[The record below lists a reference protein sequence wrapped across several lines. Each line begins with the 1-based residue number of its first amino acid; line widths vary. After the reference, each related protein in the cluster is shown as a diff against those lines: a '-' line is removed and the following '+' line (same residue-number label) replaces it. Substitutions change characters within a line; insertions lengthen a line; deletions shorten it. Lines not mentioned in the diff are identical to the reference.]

1 MENVLNSI
9 YSNSIMVQDQSND
22 TAKEAAV
29 EAVHARVVAKP
40 NFIRGSVELLVLYLL
55 SQKDYYGYELS
66 QLMDSLSDGVIKI
79 PIGSLYPALYKLI
92 EYGFIS
98 DHKEQVGKR
107 MTRVYYHLEQPGFQR
122 MHILIT
128 EFHPYLTILQ
138 SLRRNN
144 FFQIK
149 NTVVHIF
156 YEQRYFFILLF
167 CTSLKLYPYTFRKTL
182 SSPYMFQ
189 LSFSP

>member
-107 MTRVYYHLEQPGFQR
+107 MTRVYYHLEQPGFQC

-128 EFHPYLTILQ
+128 EYTKVHKAISSILD
-138 SLRRNN
+138 
-144 FFQIK
+144 
-149 NTVVHIF
+149 
-156 YEQRYFFILLF
+156 
-167 CTSLKLYPYTFRKTL
+167 YTPEPEKK
-182 SSPYMFQ
+182 
-189 LSFSP
+189 

>member
-40 NFIRGSVELLVLYLL
+40 NFI

-128 EFHPYLTILQ
+128 EYTKVHKAISSIL
-138 SLRRNN
+138 N
-144 FFQIK
+144 
-149 NTVVHIF
+149 
-156 YEQRYFFILLF
+156 
-167 CTSLKLYPYTFRKTL
+167 YTPEPEKK
-182 SSPYMFQ
+182 
-189 LSFSP
+189 

>member
-1 MENVLNSI
+1 
-9 YSNSIMVQDQSND
+9 MVQDQSND

-98 DHKEQVGKR
+98 DHICEIV
-107 MTRVYYHLEQPGFQR
+107 
-122 MHILIT
+122 
-128 EFHPYLTILQ
+128 
-138 SLRRNN
+138 NA
-144 FFQIK
+144 IK
-149 NTVVHIF
+149 
-156 YEQRYFFILLF
+156 LF
-167 CTSLKLYPYTFRKTL
+167 CCLIQTL
-182 SSPYMFQ
+182 RNCI
-189 LSFSP
+189 L